1 MILSNLKNSSRYEN
15 LHPAFKKAFDYIKS
29 HDLLNAELGKIY
41 LDDDNLFIAN
51 SNSTLK
57 KKEEQVLEYHKKYI
71 DIQIVLEGKE
81 VIGWKDLDECTDEK
95 QAYLEE
101 KDCGLYNDAATS
113 YFELQPNDFVIF
125 YPEDAHAPVIG
136 EGTVRKLVV
145 KVKI

>member
-29 HDLLNAELGKIY
+29 HDLLNADLGKIY
-41 LDDDNLFIAN
+41 LEEDNLFIAN

-81 VIGWKDLDECTDEK
+81 TIGWKDLGECSDEK

-101 KDCGLYNDAATS
+101 KDCGLYNDAATA
-113 YFELQPNDFVIF
+113 YFDLKPNDFVIF